1 MNKLVFYLG
10 ALKGSRSNKVTFNFK
25 QSPHD
30 TKKKK
35 KKSDNNKTTTTSTT
49 TATTSTTT
57 TTTTTTTTASAAAAT
72 TTTISNK
79 KNKLLTKTI
88 TRFVKMRLAF
98 FSLLLFSLKI
108 KQTKKL

>member
-49 TATTSTTT
+49 TVSYTH
-57 TTTTTTTTASAAAAT
+57 
-72 TTTISNK
+72 
-79 KNKLLTKTI
+79 LTLPTMA
-88 TRFVKMRLAF
+88 VV
-98 FSLLLFSLKI
+98 
-108 KQTKKL
+108 